1 MKVYVIGDSISV
13 HYGPFLKQYLAGV
26 MAYDHKAG
34 AQEALKNLD
43 LPAGANG
50 GDSSQVLLFVEAVA
64 KAGGFNAD
72 ILLLNCGLHDIK
84 RDPATGAYQVPIDA
98 YTSNLRALVRLVGAL
113 PIRLVW
119 VRTTPCDE
127 RVHNVRS
134 TQFHRFAA
142 DGEAYNAVAD
152 RVMAEAGVP
161 VIDLHTFTRALGP
174 DLYCDHVHFPVPV
187 REKQAA
193 FIAGWLGAFA
203 AGLGAAGR

>member
-26 MAYDHKAG
+26 MEYDHKAG

-84 RDPATGAYQVPIDA
+84 RDPATGSYQVPIDA
-98 YTSNLRALVRLVGAL
+98 YEANLRALVRTIQSM

-119 VRTTPCDE
+119 MRTTPCDE
-127 RVHNVRS
+127 QVHNTRNK
-134 TQFHRFAA
+134 QFHRYAA
-142 DGEAYNAVAD
+142 DCAAYNAIAD

-161 VIDLHTFTRALGP
+161 VIDLYTFTCNLGP
-174 DLYCDHVHFPVPV
+174 DLYCDHVHFPIPI

-193 FIAGWLGAFA
+193 FLAGWLGAFA
-203 AGLGAAGR
+203 RPHPF